1 MLVLRYILLKLKGDT
16 TIANDNRQKDK
27 DKTIMNERIRSKE
40 VRLIDEN
47 GENRGIVETVKAL
60 KMAYDADLTPLLN
73 KCNNEDLEPLVQY
86 IVEKG
91 SVSETLSTDDLY
103 EQYYPDHTKYIN
115 VIVEEIQDFGGDSF
129 VNIFR
134 GGGPQYREILM
145 DVADK
150 FDVEYDDDDSTEQ
163 IEQFLV
169 ITVFM
174 MMYNEL
180 DEKDKQTIQAD
191 TNIDIEQINNINT
204 VESLKKYPVG
214 WIISAV
220 LGALFVSGP
229 AYRVTIPCVLHIA
242 MLREKYS

>member
-1 MLVLRYILLKLKGDT
+1 
-16 TIANDNRQKDK
+16 
-27 DKTIMNERIRSKE
+27 
-40 VRLIDEN
+40 
-47 GENRGIVETVKAL
+47 
-60 KMAYDADLTPLLN
+60 MAYDADLTPLLN

-204 VESLKKYPVG
+204 VESLKKYINNNRSIVYKISGIIAANIAVQFLGRGALSYFANIGLGRAIAIFAGPVG